1 MKVLQPFLTTIFS
14 SNFTPRSYEC
24 HTTSIT
30 PLTLSPYSSHPL
42 PSLSH
47 PLPSLH
53 TSPLTP
59 HISPHSH
66 TLSPH
71 SHHSVPTPSFPT
83 SSKWASVGNR
93 GEEGVWSEG
102 RSVRSEGRG
111 CDASMINDR
120 CIDDRAIDDR
130 CINDRAID
138 DRCINDRAIDQCV
151 NDRLSSMDQLS
162 IIDGSVID
170 HHWTDHRCIDH
181 RCTYHRWSK
190 AVDHC
195 TIDGQKLSISS
206 PLIFDSFGVPY
217 KCTHTQV
224 HTHTHMHAHTH
235 RCDPSF
241 PKAYLL
247 NFTYSFCW
255 SLVSPTL
262 HEGNI
267 KKSLAT
273 PHHAT

>member
-102 RSVRSEGRG
+102 RGVRSEGRG

-120 CIDDRAIDDR
+120 YIDDRAIDDR

-162 IIDGSVID
+162 IIAGPIID
-170 HHWTDHRCIDH
+170 ALIID
-181 RCTYHRWSK
+181 
-190 AVDHC
+190 API
-195 TIDGQKLSISS
+195 IDGQKQSIIA
-206 PLIFDSFGVPY
+206 PLMVKSCRFHHHWFLTHLAFHTNAHTH
-217 KCTHTQV
+217 KCTHT
-224 HTHTHMHAHTH
+224 HTCTHTRMHAHTH

-262 HEGNI
+262 HEGDI